1 LPAVEL
7 GFQPGGKNFH
17 LSKPQEMFVSL
28 QQLRVSSGRR
38 DAALYGR
45 RDALPLQRFGIRA
58 SFGLRISDF
67 GILFQPI
74 FHGGR

>member
-1 LPAVEL
+1 
-7 GFQPGGKNFH
+7 
-17 LSKPQEMFVSL
+17 VSL